1 MKTKVT
7 TRGQT
12 SVPASIRRE
21 FDITE
26 NTFLDWEIEE
36 GRIVVYPIPEDPR
49 KQLRGIAKGIG
60 VSVAELLEQRRQD
73 REQEDQDLRP

>member
-21 FDITE
+21 FGITE

-36 GRIVVYPIPEDPR
+36 GRIIVYPIPENPV
-49 KQLRGIAKGIG
+49 KQLRGIAKNIGI
-60 VSVAELLEQRRQD
+60 SVAELLEQRRQD